1 MLDAQ
6 LLSSG
11 EEDDSGTKC
20 KKRRVNGST
29 SEDGEV
35 RRASSHRLSS
45 NPMVF
50 TQTAE
55 QVREKDHKLKSNAF
69 DYSTT
74 KEPNSGK

>member
-55 QVREKDHKLKSNAF
+55 
-69 DYSTT
+69 
-74 KEPNSGK
+74 